1 MTTYIFYQISWYLK
15 RTPGAPG
22 RRALIGTQR
31 FEHYSDAAEKA
42 KKFLDTGHEVR
53 ILPLEVKT

>member
-1 MTTYIFYQISWYLK
+1 MTIYQISWYLK

-31 FEHYSDAAEKA
+31 FEHYSDATDQA
-42 KKFLDTGHEVR
+42 KELLDTGHEVR
-53 ILPLEVKT
+53 TLPLDVKP

>member
-1 MTTYIFYQISWYLK
+1 MTTYQISWYLK

-22 RRALIGTQR
+22 RRALIGTER
-31 FEHYSDAAEKA
+31 FEHFSAAA
-42 KKFLDTGHEVR
+42 RQAWVFLDTGHEVR

>member
-1 MTTYIFYQISWYLK
+1 MIYQISWYLK

-22 RRALIGTQR
+22 RRALIGTER
-31 FEHYSDAAEKA
+31 FEHFSAAARQA
-42 KKFLDTGHEVR
+42 KVFLDSGHEVR

>member
-1 MTTYIFYQISWYLK
+1 MTTYQISWYLK

-31 FEHYSDAAEKA
+31 FEHYSAAAEKA